1 MRNERIS
8 GYYRTLLGKTVYIF
22 VIYAVMNIAV
32 SMVTFMIKDTPVYYT
47 INMIMLALLFS
58 LASRGG
64 FGVDWRK
71 AKDEIKTY
79 RDRFSENILYTFGV
93 STVIGILSVLA
104 ISISLLVYSNPQ
116 STIAAIIMIPDNV
129 RNLPEIID
137 FIIGMSIIAV
147 SADMFFVYTLYRV
160 FEKEKLDDRAFI
172 MSAAIIGLFISISGF
187 LIGSTAIENSITSL
201 IVNVIS
207 GVGGSVIYIKT
218 KNILFPIVQSLLF
231 YYNII
236 ISSGVAEFFR
246 ESNINFTLFR
256 MIELTLISAVLFLLS
271 FMYTKIKNNSKK

>member
-116 STIAAIIMIPDNV
+116 STIAAIIMTPDNI

-137 FIIGMSIIAV
+137 FTIGMSIIAV

-207 GVGGSVIYIKT
+207 GVGGAVIYIKT
-218 KNILFPIVQSLLF
+218 KNILFPIIQSLLF

-246 ESNINFTLFR
+246 ESEINIVLFQ
-256 MIELTLISAVLFLLS
+256 MIELTLISAVLFLIS

>member
-116 STIAAIIMIPDNV
+116 STIAAIIMTPDNV

-137 FIIGMSIIAV
+137 FIIGMSIISV
-147 SADMFFVYTLYRV
+147 SADMFFIYTLYRV

-246 ESNINFTLFR
+246 ESDVNIVLFQ
-256 MIELTLISAVLFLLS
+256 MIELTLISAVLFLIS

>member
-116 STIAAIIMIPDNV
+116 STIAAIIMTPDNI

-137 FIIGMSIIAV
+137 FTIGMSIIAV
-147 SADMFFVYTLYRV
+147 SADMFFIYTLYRV

-207 GVGGSVIYIKT
+207 GVGGAVIYIKT
-218 KNILFPIVQSLLF
+218 KDILFPIIQSLLF

-246 ESNINFTLFR
+246 ESEINIVLFQ
-256 MIELTLISAVLFLLS
+256 MIELTLISAVLFLIS

>member
-79 RDRFSENILYTFGV
+79 RDRFSENILYTFGI
-93 STVIGILSVLA
+93 STVIGILSVLV

-116 STIAAIIMIPDNV
+116 STIAAIIMTPDNI

-147 SADMFFVYTLYRV
+147 SADMFFIYTLYRV

-207 GVGGSVIYIKT
+207 GVGGAVIYIKT

-246 ESNINFTLFR
+246 ESEINIVLFQ
-256 MIELTLISAVLFLLS
+256 MIELTLISAVLFLIS

>member
-79 RDRFSENILYTFGV
+79 GDRFSENILYTFGV

-116 STIAAIIMIPDNV
+116 STIAAIIMTPDNV

-137 FIIGMSIIAV
+137 FTIGMSIIAV

-207 GVGGSVIYIKT
+207 GVGGAVIYIKT

-246 ESNINFTLFR
+246 ESEINFTLFR
-256 MIELTLISAVLFLLS
+256 MIELTLISAVLFLIS
-271 FMYTKIKNNSKK
+271 FMCIKIKNNSKK

>member
-93 STVIGILSVLA
+93 STVIGILSVLV

-116 STIAAIIMIPDNV
+116 STIAAIIMTPDNI

-207 GVGGSVIYIKT
+207 GVGGAVIYIKT

-246 ESNINFTLFR
+246 ESEINIVLFQ
-256 MIELTLISAVLFLLS
+256 MIELTLISAVLFLIS
-271 FMYTKIKNNSKK
+271 FMYTKIK